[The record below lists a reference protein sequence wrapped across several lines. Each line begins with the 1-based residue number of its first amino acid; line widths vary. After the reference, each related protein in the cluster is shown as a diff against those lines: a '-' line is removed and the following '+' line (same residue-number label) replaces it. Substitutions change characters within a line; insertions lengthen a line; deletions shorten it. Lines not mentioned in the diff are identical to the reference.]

1 MSYALELGKLF
12 KSRIVCLHAFLLP
25 SFATLQTLQTLRKDL
40 SPNADEMLGKA
51 RKMGEARGVQIEGK
65 TVETSRSVVVAIVDF
80 ADKEKADL
88 IIMGTSGTSGMG
100 KLMLGSVAAGTVS
113 SAHCPV
119 LAVR

>member
-1 MSYALELGKLF
+1 MSYAVELGKLS
-12 KSRIVCLHAFLLP
+12 KSRILCLHAFLLP
-25 SFATLQTLQTLRKDL
+25 SFATSQTLQTLRKDL
-40 SPNADEMLGKA
+40 SPKADEMLGKA
-51 RKMGEARGVQIEGK
+51 RKIGEARGVQIEGN
-65 TVETSRSVVVAIVDF
+65 TVETNRSVVIAIVDF

-88 IIMGTSGTSGMG
+88 IVVGTRGTSEMG